1 MNCNEE
7 ESNISNRPMV
17 ILGILHN
24 DTVSLDEAEVL
35 VGRFK
40 SISARYYA
48 LYDPEKLTYKYIT
61 AWMNFE
67 IRPSDIGCGYPDQFD
82 HKSII
87 RIEKVSLV
95 EM

>member
-7 ESNISNRPMV
+7 ESNISNRAMV

-24 DTVSLDEAEVL
+24 DTVSRDEAEVL
-35 VGRFK
+35 AGRFK
-40 SISARYYA
+40 SISARYDV

-61 AWMNFE
+61 AWMNFG
-67 IRPSDIGCGYPDQFD
+67 IRLSHIGCGYLDQFD

-87 RIEKVSLV
+87 RTEKLSLV
-95 EM
+95 EI